1 MSYPIHGTYP
11 RFLWEQWVVGTEIEA
26 TPLLEPLFKINY
38 QNFSPKKTCWGSCR
52 APASHRHN
60 NSCAR
65 WTGPL
70 RLRFV
75 LFSNVGSLLPL

>member
-26 TPLLEPLFKINY
+26 PPLLEPLFKINY

-52 APASHRHN
+52 APA
-60 NSCAR
+60 
-65 WTGPL
+65 
-70 RLRFV
+70 
-75 LFSNVGSLLPL
+75 

>member
-38 QNFSPKKTCWGSCR
+38 QNFSPKKNLLGILPR
-52 APASHRHN
+52 
-60 NSCAR
+60 
-65 WTGPL
+65 TGI
-70 RLRFV
+70 
-75 LFSNVGSLLPL
+75 SST